1 MTTLETIASW
11 LLLPILLACLWRARL
26 LALAIVPAFALAF
39 VQAFDLVD
47 TSSASHPLRFV
58 VPILSLSAAMGAAWA
73 YARKIAKYMRLQI
86 PKRSPAFHDLFDV
99 KFGELV
105 SVYRRRTLAS
115 ILVFASGCGD
125 IPALLAWRIPGE
137 WILVPV
143 QIGME
148 VLILGVLC
156 APERWLWRWA

>member
-1 MTTLETIASW
+1 MTPLETIASW

-26 LALAIVPAFALAF
+26 LALAIVPPLGLAF
-39 VQAFDLVD
+39 VQGFDLVD

-58 VPILSLSAAMGAAWA
+58 VPALSLSVAMAVAWRES
-73 YARKIAKYMRLQI
+73 RKPTPTLVRTAIRA
-86 PKRSPAFHDLFDV
+86 
-99 KFGELV
+99 ELRNKLGWYNSTWRDSRALV
-105 SVYRRRTLAS
+105 AS

-137 WILVPV
+137 WVLVPV

-156 APERWLWRWA
+156 APERWFGRWIGSR

>member
-1 MTTLETIASW
+1 MTTLETFASF

-26 LALAIVPAFALAF
+26 LALAIVPPLALAI

-58 VPILSLSAAMGAAWA
+58 VPVLSMSVAMYSAQLEVRWPLL
-73 YARKIAKYMRLQI
+73 RAKLPDDHTRLLWRRDYR
-86 PKRSPAFHDLFDV
+86 P
-99 KFGELV
+99 LV
-105 SVYRRRTLAS
+105 AS

-143 QIGME
+143 QVGVEI
-148 VLILGVLC
+148 LILGVLC
-156 APERWLWRWA
+156 APERWFHGHV